1 MARVL
6 LTCACC
12 DRSQKDDKVLADDD
26 ETDDR
31 VESQRRQQKVVVDDI
46 LSPVSPC
53 STVVSRRVA
62 KSEWGG
68 LYGGHLIGMWPA
80 ERPSN
85 VTIATSRDSV
95 PRRAG
100 DVGLSLATI
109 FASSSCCRLS
119 MTLISKRKF
128 ALMRE
133 KLLRARFYAKLA
145 GCCNTAFV
153 RNFPSYLSPCES
165 SPR

>member
-1 MARVL
+1 M
-6 LTCACC
+6 
-12 DRSQKDDKVLADDD
+12 LADDD

-31 VESQRRQQKVVVDDI
+31 VESHRRQQKVVVDDI

-68 LYGGHLIGMWPA
+68 VCGGHLIGMWPA

-95 PRRAG
+95 PWQAG

-128 ALMRE
+128 ALMHE
-133 KLLRARFYAKLA
+133 KLLRGGGMRMGFEPIGHYHHTSYHGRGRLGGSLSFRFGFAP
-145 GCCNTAFV
+145 G
-153 RNFPSYLSPCES
+153 
-165 SPR
+165 